1 MLARSCEGSSAR
13 EVTIVVDPRP
23 LGVPVRAIR
32 IDVFDQAGARGSTE
46 RNYAAGE
53 SPDPVR
59 LRTAAPGRG
68 AEVVIE
74 VEGAN
79 GIERVRRPID
89 APAGSTVTILLGD
102 VTR

>member
-1 MLARSCEGSSAR
+1 MLARSCEGSSERA
-13 EVTIVVDPRP
+13 VTIVVDPRP
-23 LGVPVRAIR
+23 LGVSVRAIR
-32 IDVFDQAGARGSTE
+32 IDVFDHEGARGSIE

-59 LRTAAPGRG
+59 LRTASLGRG

-74 VEGAN
+74 VEGAS
-79 GIERVRRPID
+79 GIERVHRPLD